1 MPINR
6 HLQRSIMFD
15 KSHAIE
21 SIGEWAL
28 GYSWAKKEEYKTPNF
43 VIYGEKGS
51 VGETHANKNGFY
63 SREQ

>member
-1 MPINR
+1 
-6 HLQRSIMFD
+6 MFD

-51 VGETHANKNGFY
+51 VGETYANKNGFY